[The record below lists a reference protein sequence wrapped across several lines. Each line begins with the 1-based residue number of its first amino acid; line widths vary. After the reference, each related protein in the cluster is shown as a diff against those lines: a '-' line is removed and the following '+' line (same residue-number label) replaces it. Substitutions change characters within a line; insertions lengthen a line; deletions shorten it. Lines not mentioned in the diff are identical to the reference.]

1 MSLNSTVAAT
11 ASAGMGAEP
20 SPWLV
25 IKEASAIA
33 KCGPKILYSEI
44 RKNRLRAA
52 RLGGRSGAIRIHR
65 AWLDEWLE
73 RSATPIEIR
82 R

>member
-1 MSLNSTVAAT
+1 MIPNSTAA

-25 IKEASAIA
+25 IEEARKIA
-33 KCGPKILYSEI
+33 KVGPKLLYREI
-44 RKNRLRAA
+44 KSGRLRAA

-65 AWLDEWLE
+65 TWLDEWLE
-73 RSATPIEIR
+73 RASEPIEIR